1 MFLLLTLF
9 APVVASVALPS
20 ILAEFDRAAMR
31 SGHSKKELACC
42 MGTTPQRLAH
52 MLRGECSALSVPRLL
67 LNPPDF
73 IEAFIEELRAKVG
86 LEKPLTA
93 RDVLALLQTGGQKC
107 A

>member
-1 MFLLLTLF
+1 MFLLLSMF
-9 APVVASVALPS
+9 APIVAAVALPS
-20 ILAEFDRAAMR
+20 ILAEFDRAATK

-42 MGTTPQRLAH
+42 MGTSPQRLAH

-93 RDVLALLQTGGQKC
+93 RDVLSLFQSGGPKC